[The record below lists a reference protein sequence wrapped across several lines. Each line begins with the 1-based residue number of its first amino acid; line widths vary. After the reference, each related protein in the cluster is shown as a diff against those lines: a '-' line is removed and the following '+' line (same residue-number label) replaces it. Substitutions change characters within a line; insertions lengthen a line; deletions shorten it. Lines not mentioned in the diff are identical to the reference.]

1 MKGYR
6 NKYIKT
12 PLNKKNLYSP
22 LLRWSLLT
30 LYHKVANQL
39 LPHNPSAKVP
49 GFAKSSQAASR
60 EHKSNPYFHWY
71 QTCSIKTCGTLS
83 LL

>member
-12 PLNKKNLYSP
+12 PITKKNLSSAI
-22 LLRWSLLT
+22 LKQSLLT

-39 LPHNPSAKVP
+39 LPWNPAAKVP
-49 GFAKSSQAASR
+49 GFAKSSQEVFR
-60 EHKSNPYFHWY
+60 EHKSNPDFYWY
-71 QTCSIKTCGTLS
+71 QTSSIKTCGTLS